1 MAYLRTAMDA
11 AFWDLNVSTPQAL
24 DGVAKGVPGE
34 AVPLDGARASKVL
47 RIQQLSLL
55 KNGFPLGIVPSY
67 VPSPNHKELGA
78 FALQSLVGNFSVGD
92 WWVGLIGHL
101 RPKKLISSIKAEV
114 SAAEEWDLALLK
126 DTAKHFLDKSLYA
139 INLCSQIPLTYSSSL
154 LLSIEKHGERKRQ
167 CTKAMLFHKLPDHD
181 ITLEAGWP
189 ELFIDHKGKY
199 WEVPESVS
207 LDCSS
212 VVSESGFRYRFGIHR
227 NSGTPQAFDSTNADA
242 PVTLLPGVCA
252 KAGFSYEKSKD
263 LWRQKETKQDLIIH
277 TERGEYLRPA
287 YDINMKEP
295 HAAISGIIGGTCAAW
310 FGGGKGL
317 LSADVNGSSGAK
329 DRGRFGVDLFG
340 SGCFTFQHGKFRKLF
355 GDLTRVDVRLDVA
368 SATALAKSMSNLFRS
383 SQSYQ
388 SPNLPSSPRLDL
400 IFQQQVV
407 GPIVLRVDS
416 KLSLESSTGK
426 HGPQLEDVIYSLNY
440 SLRLLQSGKVVAW
453 YSPRRKEG
461 MIELRLFEF

>member
-1 MAYLRTAMDA
+1 MASLRTAMDS
-11 AFWDLNVSTPQAL
+11 AFWDLNISTPQAL
-24 DGVAKGVPGE
+24 DGVAKAVPGE
-34 AVPLDGARASKVL
+34 AVPLDGAKGSKVL

-55 KNGFPLGIVPSY
+55 KNGFPLGIIPSY
-67 VPSPNHKELGA
+67 VPSPNHKELGS
-78 FALQSLVGNFSVGD
+78 FALQSLVGKFCVGD
-92 WWVGLIGHL
+92 WWVGLIGHF

-114 SAAEEWDLALLK
+114 SAAEELDLALLK

-139 INLCSQIPLTYSSSL
+139 INLCLQIPLTYSSSL
-154 LLSIEKHGERKRQ
+154 LLSIEKHGERKRR

-181 ITLEAGWP
+181 ITLEAAWP

-212 VVSESGFRYRFGIHR
+212 LVSESGFRYRFGLHK
-227 NSGTPQAFDSTNADA
+227 NNGAPQAFDSTIADA
-242 PVTLLPGVCA
+242 PVALLPGVCA

-263 LWRQKETKQDLIIH
+263 LWRQKETKKDLIIH
-277 TERGEYLRPA
+277 TEIGQYLRPA
-287 YDINMKEP
+287 YDIRLKEP
-295 HAAISGIIGGTCAAW
+295 HAALSGIIGGTCEAW
-310 FGGGKGL
+310 FGGGKGS
-317 LSADVNGSSGAK
+317 LSTDVKGSSGAK

-368 SATALAKSMSNLFRS
+368 SATALAKSVANLFRS
-383 SQSYQ
+383 SQSYR
-388 SPNLPSSPRLDL
+388 SPNLPSSSPRLDL

-407 GPIVLRVDS
+407 GPIFFRVDS
-416 KLSLESSTGK
+416 KLSLESSTG
-426 HGPQLEDVIYSLNY
+426 GPQLEDVIYSLNY

-461 MIELRLFEF
+461 MIELRVFEF

>member
-1 MAYLRTAMDA
+1 MGFLWASFHLMFLRLIIRNWVLSPCSPLLANFLLETVLVNGE
-11 AFWDLNVSTPQAL
+11 WDEVYMNVQ
-24 DGVAKGVPGE
+24 
-34 AVPLDGARASKVL
+34 
-47 RIQQLSLL
+47 
-55 KNGFPLGIVPSY
+55 IV
-67 VPSPNHKELGA
+67 H
-78 FALQSLVGNFSVGD
+78 ALQFTHIQVGWINWALPS
-92 WWVGLIGHL
+92 
-101 RPKKLISSIKAEV
+101 KELISSIKAEV

-126 DTAKHFLDKSLYA
+126 DTAKHFLDNHYTAYPKLNPVIVLSVKFNIFGPAFCYSVDILF
-139 INLCSQIPLTYSSSL
+139 LLTSHY
-154 LLSIEKHGERKRQ
+154 
-167 CTKAMLFHKLPDHD
+167 LPDHD
-181 ITLEAGWP
+181 ITLEAAWP

-207 LDCSS
+207 VDCSS
-212 VVSESGFRYRFGIHR
+212 LVSESGFRYRFGLHK

-242 PVTLLPGVCA
+242 PVGLLPGVCA

-277 TERGEYLRPA
+277 TEMGEYLRPA
-287 YDINMKEP
+287 YDIRLKEP
-295 HAAISGIIGGTCAAW
+295 HAALSGIVGGTCEAW
-310 FGGGKGL
+310 FGGGKGSQ
-317 LSADVNGSSGAK
+317 SADVKGSSGAK

-368 SATALAKSMSNLFRS
+368 SATALAKSVSNLFRS

-388 SPNLPSSPRLDL
+388 SPNIPSSPRLDL

-407 GPIVLRVDS
+407 GPIVFRVDS
-416 KLSLESSTGK
+416 KLSLESITGE